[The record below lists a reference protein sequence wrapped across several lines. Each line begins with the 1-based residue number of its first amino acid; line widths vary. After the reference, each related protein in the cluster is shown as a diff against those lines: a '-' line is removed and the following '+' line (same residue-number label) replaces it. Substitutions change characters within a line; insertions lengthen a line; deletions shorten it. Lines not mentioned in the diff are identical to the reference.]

1 MRNISQHI
9 TVLLRRHD
17 CVIVPSIGAFIV
29 DRKHASLSADGST
42 FTPPQRLVHFNAD
55 ITHNDG
61 LLASSIA
68 RQSRI
73 SFEQASARV
82 SAEVALIN
90 RRLNTEGA
98 INIAG
103 VGTLHKGAEGK
114 IEFIPSKLR
123 TAILPTL
130 QINRPAA
137 KPSKVIEVVEQ
148 TEEKAVAVVRVPL
161 RHRWLRAVAAIAV
174 IFTLAFALSTP
185 INIEQAQNASLAAPM
200 FTAPAVEKI
209 EPLSTPDGLELN
221 MATPPANAA
230 MAYAKP
236 EPPKPAEPKPAAAQ
250 QTGRQRY
257 VMVVASLQSM
267 QQAQQFIAADH
278 GGASLQVLQS
288 GEKYRVYAVS
298 GASHDEVRAKAAA
311 IPGFAEKYP
320 GAWVCQR

>member
-42 FTPPQRLVHFNAD
+42 FTPPQRLIRFNAD

-82 SAEVALIN
+82 SAEVALLN

-98 INIAG
+98 VNIAG
-103 VGTLHKGAEGK
+103 VGTLHKGNEGK
-114 IEFIPSKLR
+114 IEFIPAKQRS
-123 TAILPTL
+123 AVLPTL

-137 KPSKVIEVVEQ
+137 EPRKMIEVVEK
-148 TEEKAVAVVRVPL
+148 TEEKSVAVVRVPL

-200 FTAPAVEKI
+200 FTAPTVEKI

-221 MATPPANAA
+221 MASPPSDAS

-236 EPPKPAEPKPAAAQ
+236 EPPKPAEPKPAPQPAE
-250 QTGRQRY
+250 RPRY

-267 QQAQQFIAADH
+267 QQARQFIATDK
-278 GGASLQVLQS
+278 GGANLQVLQS
-288 GEKYRVYAVS
+288 GEKYRVYAVG
-298 GASHDEVRAKAAA
+298 GATQDEVRTKAAA